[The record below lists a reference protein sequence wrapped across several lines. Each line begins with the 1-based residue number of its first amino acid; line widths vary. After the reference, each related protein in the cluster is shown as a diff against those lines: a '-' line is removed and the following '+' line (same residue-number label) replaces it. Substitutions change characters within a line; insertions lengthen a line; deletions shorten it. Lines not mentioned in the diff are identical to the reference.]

1 MPRALPTIA
10 ATSTLAMVRTAE
22 ARGVKASDLLEEAGI
37 TRAMLEDPDARLPA
51 PTILRVWNALRART
65 DPVLQLA
72 APATLPFGAYRLID
86 YLVAASG
93 TVGEGVLRF
102 ARFFHLIAEALTLR
116 VVEEPDERA
125 LCLTTVNGDPVPP
138 VYVDYVFAALVS
150 RIRMRIRP
158 QLRVHRVEL
167 RQPEPEF
174 AAAYRDAFRAP
185 VHFGAAA
192 DRLVFSTAEWKAP
205 TASGDAALVALLEEH
220 ARILAQQAPR
230 EITGFLGEAQQALAA
245 TLPEGGSVAQVAHAL
260 NCSVRTLQRK
270 LVASG
275 TTFRELTDS
284 VRSQLAESYLSDPKV
299 SISEVAA
306 LLGFSEQSAFNR
318 AFRRWTGEAPGRWRR
333 RTA

>member
-10 ATSTLAMVRTAE
+10 ATSTFAMVRTAE
-22 ARGVKASDLLEEAGI
+22 ARGVSVSDLLEEAGI
-37 TRAMLEDPDARLPA
+37 TREMLEDPDARLPA
-51 PTILRVWNALRART
+51 PTVVRVWNALRART
-65 DPVLQLA
+65 SPVLQLA

-86 YLVAASG
+86 YLVAASS
-93 TVGEGVLRF
+93 TVGEGVFRF

-116 VVEEPDERA
+116 VVEGSDEQA
-125 LCLTTVNGDPVPP
+125 LCLTTVDGDPVPP

-158 QLRVHRVEL
+158 QLRVQRVEL

-174 AAAYRDAFRAP
+174 AAAYREAFRAP
-185 VHFGAAA
+185 VRFGASA
-192 DRLVFSTAEWKAP
+192 DRLVFSAEEWRAP
-205 TASGDAALVALLEEH
+205 TESGDAALVALLEDH
-220 ARILAQQAPR
+220 ARILAQRAR
-230 EITGFLGEAQQALAA
+230 RATAGFLGDAQQAVVA
-245 TLPEGGSVAQVAHAL
+245 TLPDGASVVQVSRTL

-284 VRSQLAESYLSDPKV
+284 VRSQLAESYLADPAV

-318 AFRRWTGEAPGRWRR
+318 AFRRWTGESPGRWRR
-333 RTA
+333 RG